1 MLFKD
6 VTGQFVCFGLLLHF
20 GISPHYLQNNNL
32 GCSNSGEQHF
42 HACVFGGKN
51 LNNDRQKNSYV
62 APAGGFVNVN

>member
-42 HACVFGGKN
+42 HACVFG
-51 LNNDRQKNSYV
+51 RQKNSYV
-62 APAGGFVNVN
+62 APAGGFVNVS